1 MTDDIMYILI
11 FMFKQKRRKKPVHIL
26 TVRQFR
32 QAIRVCFFK
41 LSENESLRFNIW
53 DFRKQPFHSVH
64 SKPDHQSVLHL
75 RNLSF
80 YHGSKDT
87 ILLQQFVKGA
97 AFRHA
102 PLIQH
107 DDAVC
112 IANRG

>member
-1 MTDDIMYILI
+1 MYILI
-11 FMFKQKRRKKPVHIL
+11 FMFKQKRREIPVHVL
-26 TVRQFR
+26 TMYQFR
-32 QAIRVCFFK
+32 QATLVCFFN

-53 DFRKQPFHSVH
+53 DFQKQPFHSYQ

>member
-41 LSENESLRFNIW
+41 LLENESLRFNIW

-64 SKPDHQSVLHL
+64 SKPDHQSVLPYETC
-75 RNLSF
+75 RFTIEAKMPFCFNSSSKVPLSA
-80 YHGSKDT
+80 T
-87 ILLQQFVKGA
+87 
-97 AFRHA
+97 R
-102 PLIQH
+102 P
-107 DDAVC
+107 
-112 IANRG
+112 